1 MENPPSPPERHRL
14 VPLRHS
20 PTVVTH
26 PQGRHVFGEIIPNIH
41 KTPEHLFRL
50 SPRQT
55 LFRSCRGLFRGTF
68 CNFVARN
75 DSRRRLQHDV
85 NAPNEIFPR

>member
-1 MENPPSPPERHRL
+1 MSQGYQIY
-14 VPLRHS
+14 
-20 PTVVTH
+20 
-26 PQGRHVFGEIIPNIH
+26 PQKCY

-55 LFRSCRGLFRGTF
+55 LFRSCRDLFRGTF

-75 DSRRRLQHDV
+75 DKIIV
-85 NAPNEIFPR
+85 K

>member
-1 MENPPSPPERHRL
+1 MSQGYQMYPPKCY
-14 VPLRHS
+14 
-20 PTVVTH
+20 
-26 PQGRHVFGEIIPNIH
+26 

-68 CNFVARN
+68 CNFVANLRWHKPIKTET
-75 DSRRRLQHDV
+75 LTEKK
-85 NAPNEIFPR
+85 NETD

>member
-1 MENPPSPPERHRL
+1 MSQVYQMYPPKCY
-14 VPLRHS
+14 
-20 PTVVTH
+20 
-26 PQGRHVFGEIIPNIH
+26 

-75 DSRRRLQHDV
+75 VGGFFVGLSVTLWLGMTKSIV
-85 NAPNEIFPR
+85 K

>member
-1 MENPPSPPERHRL
+1 MSQGYQMYPPKCY
-14 VPLRHS
+14 
-20 PTVVTH
+20 
-26 PQGRHVFGEIIPNIH
+26 

-75 DSRRRLQHDV
+75 DKIIV
-85 NAPNEIFPR
+85 K

>member
-1 MENPPSPPERHRL
+1 MSQGYQIY
-14 VPLRHS
+14 
-20 PTVVTH
+20 
-26 PQGRHVFGEIIPNIH
+26 PQKCY

-75 DSRRRLQHDV
+75 WLGITLGAGYSMT
-85 NAPNEIFPR
+85 